1 MYIETVSK
9 LKGSK
14 KKKWQELLS
23 TTELH
28 DDRMPDSVVLVW
40 DDDDLIATGSREKNI
55 LKYLSVSPN
64 RQGEDL
70 LSVVLTNLR
79 KDAFE
84 NGYNH
89 LFLYTKPSNKFIF
102 TSLFFYPIVETDK
115 VVLISFVREDKV
127 NDVLETLK
135 EKFEKIK
142 NGKGIAYTIP
152 MNSIIGVSIY
162 QFLSNNKTMKKE
174 GK

>member
-1 MYIETVSK
+1 MARKKETTIANKKSVNPGIKK
-9 LKGSK
+9 LKLLVTIVNRSK
-14 KKKWQELLS
+14 
-23 TTELH
+23 
-28 DDRMPDSVVLVW
+28 
-40 DDDDLIATGSREKNI
+40 ATYYI
-55 LKYLSVSPN
+55 
-64 RQGEDL
+64 DL
-70 LSVVLTNLR
+70 LEQFEVNMQLVVYGKGTANSEMRDLL
-79 KDAFE
+79 
-84 NGYNH
+84 G
-89 LFLYTKPSNKFIF
+89 
-102 TSLFFYPIVETDK
+102 IVETDK

-174 GK
+174 EK